1 MAKKKQQ
8 EEVSFTLFQKVETYF
23 ESHPKLLIYLPL
35 LIAFIFGILLFNL
48 RLDEGGDDSAY
59 INRAADF
66 IQDGKFPAFQGPIYP
81 LFLASVIT
89 IFGIK
94 LPLLKFTSLIFML
107 ASIFFF
113 TRALKG
119 RVPHLV
125 LFVSVI
131 LLGINSYILNYASQ
145 TYSEALFMML
155 QALFFWRFFRYF
167 DKYSHKSDRID
178 KSELIELLILGGL
191 LFLVFQTRTI
201 GAVLIIS
208 AAFIFLLKVKFKE
221 LAIVLVTTIVLFG
234 GIKVVEFTFQK
245 NGAEPQSQLSTLTY
259 KHPYDLKEGKED
271 FGGYLMRIVDNSNL
285 YIGKQFLKIVG
296 VKAATNKE
304 YSVVFTIVFYLV
316 MGAGFWY
323 IFRKNHEYLFLLVY
337 AALALLGTFVSIQKI
352 WDQYRLIV
360 PYVPIILLLLS
371 LFIYTILSNKS
382 FKELQITFL
391 ILFAS
396 ITVLV
401 FVSSSK
407 KFEVKNLVANLTI
420 NKYQGYTPDWENY
433 LKLAEYASNT
443 LPSDSYIAVRKPDM
457 ARIYCNG
464 KKFYG
469 IFRFN
474 SDNADE
480 LVKQLKDAKVTHI
493 ILASLRKNPEV
504 NSGDVINTLHRYMTV
519 IIQKYPKAFTEL
531 KSEGGTNEPAALYK
545 VNYENIN

>member
-1 MAKKKQQ
+1 
-8 EEVSFTLFQKVETYF
+8 
-23 ESHPKLLIYLPL
+23 
-35 LIAFIFGILLFNL
+35 
-48 RLDEGGDDSAY
+48 
-59 INRAADF
+59 
-66 IQDGKFPAFQGPIYP
+66 
-81 LFLASVIT
+81 
-89 IFGIK
+89 
-94 LPLLKFTSLIFML
+94 ML

-113 TRALKG
+113 PRALKG

-304 YSVVFTIVFYLV
+304 YPVV
-316 MGAGFWY
+316 
-323 IFRKNHEYLFLLVY
+323 
-337 AALALLGTFVSIQKI
+337 S
-352 WDQYRLIV
+352 
-360 PYVPIILLLLS
+360 
-371 LFIYTILSNKS
+371 
-382 FKELQITFL
+382 
-391 ILFAS
+391 
-396 ITVLV
+396 
-401 FVSSSK
+401 
-407 KFEVKNLVANLTI
+407 
-420 NKYQGYTPDWENY
+420 
-433 LKLAEYASNT
+433 
-443 LPSDSYIAVRKPDM
+443 
-457 ARIYCNG
+457 
-464 KKFYG
+464 
-469 IFRFN
+469 
-474 SDNADE
+474 
-480 LVKQLKDAKVTHI
+480 
-493 ILASLRKNPEV
+493 
-504 NSGDVINTLHRYMTV
+504 
-519 IIQKYPKAFTEL
+519 
-531 KSEGGTNEPAALYK
+531 
-545 VNYENIN
+545 